1 MRRTVPSLVI
11 ASVLALGGVASCA
24 APESAP
30 ETTATAS
37 AAPTFSAEQL
47 DIVAPADAR
56 AITNPA
62 DPKATLVL
70 FTDYECPYCAKMDAL
85 IQQAAEDY
93 GDEVRILVR
102 NYPLSKHLNAEP
114 AAQAVEA
121 AAEQGALQDMAAT
134 IFEHQEDWAAE
145 IDPDDI
151 FAQYAEDLGLDVEKF
166 RADYSSEAIKA
177 RVAKD
182 LADAKALQVKGTPTL
197 ILDGQ
202 MLQLNSV
209 DYAELQEPLDEAVAN

>member
-37 AAPTFSAEQL
+37 AAPSISAEQL

-62 DPKATLVL
+62 DPQATLVL
-70 FTDYECPYCAKMDAL
+70 FTDYECPYCAKMDPL
-85 IQQAAEDY
+85 IQQAKEDY
-93 GDEVRILVR
+93 GDQVRILIR
-102 NYPLSKHLNAEP
+102 NYPLAKHVNAEP

-121 AAEQGALQDMAAT
+121 AAEQGALEEMAGS
-134 IFEHQEDWAAE
+134 IFERQADWAAE
-145 IDPDDI
+145 IDPDDT

-166 RADYSSEAIKA
+166 RTDYSSDAIKA

-182 LADAKALQVKGTPTL
+182 LEDAKALQVKGTPTL

-202 MLQLNSV
+202 VLQLESV
-209 DYAELQEPLDEAVAN
+209 DYAELQEPLDEALQN

>member
-1 MRRTVPSLVI
+1 MRKVVPSLII
-11 ASVLALGGVASCA
+11 AGLLVSGGVASCA

-37 AAPTFSAEQL
+37 AAPSFSAEQL
-47 DIVAPADAR
+47 DLVAPADAR

-62 DPKATLVL
+62 DPQATLVL
-70 FTDYECPYCAKMDAL
+70 FTDYECPYCAKVDPM
-85 IQQAAEDY
+85 IQQAKEDY

-114 AAQAVEA
+114 AARAVEA
-121 AAEQGALQDMAAT
+121 AAEQGKLEDMSALL
-134 IFEHQEDWAAE
+134 FEHQQDWAAE
-145 IDPDDI
+145 TEVDDA
-151 FAQYAEDLGLDVEKF
+151 FAGYAEELDLDMDKF
-166 RADYSSEAIKA
+166 RADYGSEAIKA

-182 LADAKALQVKGTPTL
+182 LEDARTLQIKGTPTV

-202 MLQLNSV
+202 VLQLNSTNFS
-209 DYAELQEPLDEAVAN
+209 ELQEPLDNALGN

>member
-37 AAPTFSAEQL
+37 AAASYSAEQL

-62 DPKATLVL
+62 DPQATLVL
-70 FTDYECPYCAKMDAL
+70 FTDYECPYCAKMDSL
-85 IQQAAEDY
+85 VQQAKEDY
-93 GDEVRILVR
+93 GDQIRILVR
-102 NYPLSKHLNAEP
+102 NYPLAKHLNAEP

-121 AAEQGALQDMAAT
+121 AAEQGALEEMAAT
-134 IFEHQEDWAAE
+134 IFEHQADWSTE

-151 FAQYAEDLGLDVEKF
+151 FAQYAADLGLDVEKF
-166 RADYSSEAIKA
+166 RTDYASDAIKA

-182 LADAKALQVKGTPTL
+182 LQDARTLQVKGTPTL
-197 ILDGQ
+197 ILDGEV
-202 MLQLNSV
+202 LQLKSV
-209 DYAELQEPLDEAVAN
+209 NYSELQESLESALQN

>member
-37 AAPTFSAEQL
+37 AAPSISAEQL

-62 DPKATLVL
+62 DPQATLVL
-70 FTDYECPYCAKMDAL
+70 FTDYECPYCAKMDPL
-85 IQQAAEDY
+85 IQQANEDY
-93 GDEVRILVR
+93 GDQVRILIR
-102 NYPLSKHLNAEP
+102 NYPLAKHVNAEP

-121 AAEQGALQDMAAT
+121 AAEQGALEEMAAT
-134 IFEHQEDWAAE
+134 IFEHQADWAAE
-145 IDPDDI
+145 IDPDET
-151 FAQYAEDLGLDVEKF
+151 FAQYADDLGLNLEKF
-166 RADYSSEAIKA
+166 RADYSSEAIQA

-182 LADAKALQVKGTPTL
+182 LQDAKSLQVKGTPTL

-202 MLQLNSV
+202 VLQLKSV
-209 DYAELQEPLDEAVAN
+209 DYAELQEPLDEALQN

>member
-37 AAPTFSAEQL
+37 AAPSISAEQL

-62 DPKATLVL
+62 NPQATLVL
-70 FTDYECPYCAKMDAL
+70 FTDYECPYCAKMDPL
-85 IQQAAEDY
+85 IQQAKEDY
-93 GDEVRILVR
+93 GDQVRILVR
-102 NYPLSKHLNAEP
+102 NYPLAKHVNAEP

-121 AAEQGALQDMAAT
+121 AAEQGALEEMAAT
-134 IFEHQEDWAAE
+134 IFEHQADWAAK
-145 IDPDDI
+145 IDPDET
-151 FAQYAEDLGLDVEKF
+151 FAQYAEDLGLNLEKF

-182 LADAKALQVKGTPTL
+182 LQDAKSLQLKGTPTL

-202 MLQLNSV
+202 ALQLESV
-209 DYAELQEPLDEAVAN
+209 DYAELQEPLDEALQN